1 MMNLLSMVTGNP
13 QNEMLPTGVYRH
25 YKGGLYRVHTVAY
38 FEATLEPVVV
48 YESLTDS
55 ELVPKGTFWV
65 RPLSEFTE
73 ELPKKAKER
82 VKRFTYE
89 TAYDHW
95 VL

>member
-1 MMNLLSMVTGNP
+1 MVTGHE
-13 QNEMLPTGVYRH
+13 QTKMLDSGIYRH
-25 YKGGLYRVHTVAY
+25 YKGGLYKVHTVAY
-38 FEATLEPVVV
+38 SEATLEPVVV
-48 YESLTDS
+48 YESITES
-55 ELVPKGTFWV
+55 ESVPKGTFWV

-89 TAYDHW
+89 SAYDHW

>member
-1 MMNLLSMVTGNP
+1 MNLLSMVIGND
-13 QNEMLPTGVYRH
+13 QNEMLPYGVYRH

-38 FEATLEPVVV
+38 AEASLEPMVV

-55 ELVPKGTFWV
+55 ESVPQGTFWT

-89 TAYDHW
+89 TAYDAW